1 LSSAPAIAPAP
12 HPLRSARFLR
22 LWIGSGI
29 SMLGDQFYFVALPW
43 VILQLTGSALAMSG
57 ILMAGAIPRAVLM
70 LMGGVVSD
78 RVSPRRI
85 MLLTASTRTVL
96 VATIGALLA
105 ARRLHPWELYFL
117 SFGFG
122 TADAFAMP
130 AFQTYLP
137 LIVEGEQLVHAN
149 SALQGTAQGMMI
161 AGPAPAGIVVKLFG
175 SAWAFF
181 LDAVSFLAILAA
193 LWGLPDP
200 PRPLRDPDK
209 PKPAVWHSIAEGLR
223 FVHADPPLWALTLMV
238 TVLNFCLAGPI
249 SVGLPLLAARK
260 FHSPTAFAA
269 MLTSFAIGGI
279 LGAVLASVWKVRRK
293 GWLMLI
299 GSAILGSCLAA
310 AGILA
315 RLWLVGASLVLMG
328 ISAGLVNLHIVS
340 WIQQRVE
347 AAMRGRVMSVLMFA
361 SVGLV
366 PVSLAVA
373 GAVAQWN
380 VRALFLL
387 AGCATAFSSALAA
400 RLRSLRDIGID
411 AVPTPETA
419 ASAG

>member
-1 LSSAPAIAPAP
+1 
-12 HPLRSARFLR
+12 
-22 LWIGSGI
+22 
-29 SMLGDQFYFVALPW
+29 
-43 VILQLTGSALAMSG
+43 
-57 ILMAGAIPRAVLM
+57 
-70 LMGGVVSD
+70 
-78 RVSPRRI
+78 
-85 MLLTASTRTVL
+85 
-96 VATIGALLA
+96 
-105 ARRLHPWELYFL
+105 
-117 SFGFG
+117 
-122 TADAFAMP
+122 
-130 AFQTYLP
+130 
-137 LIVEGEQLVHAN
+137 
-149 SALQGTAQGMMI
+149 
-161 AGPAPAGIVVKLFG
+161 
-175 SAWAFF
+175 
-181 LDAVSFLAILAA
+181 
-193 LWGLPDP
+193 
-200 PRPLRDPDK
+200 
-209 PKPAVWHSIAEGLR
+209 
-223 FVHADPPLWALTLMV
+223 
-238 TVLNFCLAGPI
+238 
-249 SVGLPLLAARK
+249 
-260 FHSPTAFAA
+260 

-387 AGCATAFSSALAA
+387 AGCATAVSSALAA